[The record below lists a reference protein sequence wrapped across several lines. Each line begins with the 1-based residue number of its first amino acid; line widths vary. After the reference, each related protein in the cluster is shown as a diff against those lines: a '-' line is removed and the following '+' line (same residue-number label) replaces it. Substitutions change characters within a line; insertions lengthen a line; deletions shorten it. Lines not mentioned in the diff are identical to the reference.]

1 MAPHGKDR
9 ASCSSTAH
17 PQQQHRD
24 KRPRR
29 DAVAIRTH
37 RPHRTWDLHQQ
48 LEPASGNHGLGLQEK
63 GGSGYSSALS
73 FNRRIIQHKELFF
86 PKKFLAK
93 FTDVRS
99 CRDEKR
105 ADIIRSRLQGWMSA
119 SGRSPQELSTDRRAE
134 RLPAAPNAQH
144 RALPTSTA
152 CSSPGPALSSA
163 HRNPTAAKVRI
174 CPTSH
179 PRGCMK
185 AEGSTPP
192 QRSLPTHTA

>member
-1 MAPHGKDR
+1 MYGRR
-9 ASCSSTAH
+9 ASLPWPRTARTGRPAPARTRPSITAH

-37 RPHRTWDLHQQ
+37 RPRRIWELQQQ
-48 LEPASGNHGLGLQEK
+48 LEPANGNHGLGLQEK

-73 FNRRIIQHKELFF
+73 FNRRIIQHRELFF

-105 ADIIRSRLQGWMSA
+105 ADIIRSWLQGCCQLLGGAPGSSA
-119 SGRSPQELSTDRRAE
+119 RTAGQSSSQQHPTHSTGHF
-134 RLPAAPNAQH
+134 LPALLA
-144 RALPTSTA
+144 
-152 CSSPGPALSSA
+152 
-163 HRNPTAAKVRI
+163 
-174 CPTSH
+174 
-179 PRGCMK
+179 
-185 AEGSTPP
+185 PP
-192 QRSLPTHTA
+192 QALL